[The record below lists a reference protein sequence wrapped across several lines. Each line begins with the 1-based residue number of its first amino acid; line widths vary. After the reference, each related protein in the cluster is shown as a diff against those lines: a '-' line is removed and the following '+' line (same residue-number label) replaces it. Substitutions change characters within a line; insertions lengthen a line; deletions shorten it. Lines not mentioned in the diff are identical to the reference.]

1 MATIDA
7 IVIQGFPGDVKD
19 RELRNL
25 LWTLPEI
32 KDSWLDPDD
41 PTCGIARFFSQYG
54 ALNAAQAIECHTFD
68 ANHRLSCS
76 LAERNPDFGEQ
87 CRRQQSREHFAEY
100 TETSIDDR
108 SGLSML
114 TGRLS
119 SDCDV
124 FRAVICYMCLGST
137 SSIGGTARGALP

>member
-1 MATIDA
+1 MSRGRVKSVVILCQKGKRMATIDA

-119 SDCDV
+119 SD
-124 FRAVICYMCLGST
+124 AMCSEQ
-137 SSIGGTARGALP
+137 